1 MLQAEW
7 RGTQPVEG
15 SGNHAR
21 SGGLE
26 QGKMEKKTQSTGMK
40 QADRILFEGL
50 PLTLCGDHTEEG
62 TGR

>member
-40 QADRILFEGL
+40 QADKNSF
-50 PLTLCGDHTEEG
+50 
-62 TGR
+62 